1 MRAERSDAG
10 RAAGRG
16 YPSPRAATSAPR
28 GRAPDR
34 AERERQQLGDRDRR
48 APERRPAGPRE
59 PGRVGRQS
67 DEFRRPV
74 APPPPARGQRDADGH
89 RDARRTGSSTV
100 SRTTTVAGPGV
111 RGALALL
118 GLFLVTLVA
127 AAADSYIGVGLGIIT
142 LVALTGATIVAAL
155 VIRRRDLLTVVV
167 APPLVFCAV
176 ALANIGLAPSAT
188 LSLPSLVTLL
198 VRGFPAMGIATGAA
212 LVITLFRLVARR

>member
-10 RAAGRG
+10 QAAGRG

-34 AERERQQLGDRDRR
+34 GERERPLRERDPR

-59 PGRVGRQS
+59 PGRSGRPS
-67 DEFRRPV
+67 GEFRRPT
-74 APPPPARGQRDADGH
+74 APPPPARDHRDD
-89 RDARRTGSSTV
+89 RDARRPGSSATIR
-100 SRTTTVAGPGV
+100 STTAAGPGV
-111 RGALALL
+111 SGALALL

-142 LVALTGATIVAAL
+142 LIALTGATIVAAL
-155 VIRRRDLLTVVV
+155 VVRRRDLLTVVV

-198 VRGFPAMGIATGAA
+198 VRGFPAMGLATGAA
-212 LVITLFRLVARR
+212 LVIALLRLAARR

>member
-10 RAAGRG
+10 QAAGRG

-28 GRAPDR
+28 GRASER
-34 AERERQQLGDRDRR
+34 GERERQAHERELRDHR
-48 APERRPAGPRE
+48 APARRPAEPRE
-59 PGRVGRQS
+59 PGRAGRHS
-67 DEFRRPV
+67 GEFRRPV
-74 APPPPARGQRDADGH
+74 VPPSAARDQ
-89 RDARRTGSSTV
+89 RDARRTGSSAAARTAAAP
-100 SRTTTVAGPGV
+100 SRAV

-118 GLFLVTLVA
+118 GVFLVTLAA

-142 LVALTGATIVAAL
+142 LVALTGATVAAAL
-155 VIRRRDLLTVVV
+155 VTRRRDLLTVVV

-176 ALANIGLAPSAT
+176 AMANIGLAPSAT

-212 LVITLFRLVARR
+212 LVIALIRLAARR